1 MITKIIIP
9 VCCFNLLGFLL
20 MGWDKQKA
28 KTGKWRIKESTFFWI
43 ALLGGAV
50 GVWLGMRKFH
60 HKTLHRS
67 FRIGIP
73 ICIVW
78 NLFFL
83 YFLWQNVS

>member
-1 MITKIIIP
+1 MIMKIIIP
-9 VCCFNLLGFLL
+9 TLIFNLLGFLL

-28 KTGKWRIKESTFFWI
+28 KTEKWRIKESTFFWI